1 MSRPRGEEAEAGR
14 CWRSAAGGDPAAGA
28 AAEHLRS
35 AQGGRGYRSVGRSP
49 HSERRAETD
58 WRRPVRRLGRPAG
71 SPAETRGAALKATA
85 GRVVVVRSAGAAAAG
100 RPAGRPGGGAVGDD
114 GGGEAEGD
122 RRRGRGR
129 GEGAPHLLP
138 ARPAVRPAGVQQR
151 TAVTRGAVPQT
162 AVAGVQE
169 GSGDAFAQF
178 VIPRV
183 PDLEVVCHLHFY
195 NILTLRHIIESDE
208 DARPWLVSQLKALC
222 GWTPARGG
230 EETKK
235 MLSTVVGVLVG
246 SGFELSP
253 RPAAADRKAQLL
265 CCSAL
270 DDLLFWLLDT
280 VERSPMPPCAA
291 AELWLEVFDAS
302 LCGVSAS
309 GETLQRFFTHS
320 LTQTLTY
327 KPQLTVSD
335 AVALQNEWTFA
346 KSNALLTSLFRKLA
360 VVFGVEQLLRHLR
373 QVLETREV
381 NWKHV
386 LCFLSTLLVCNPGAQ
401 LRLRELL
408 SGLLSS
414 AFEGYDLESMITAFL
429 LARQGALE
437 GPAVFP
443 SYGSWFKM
451 SFGGGGGPHAASKKS
466 LVFLLKFLSDLV
478 PFEPPQYLKVHI
490 LQSPYVPVKHRSL
503 LMEYVSLAKTR
514 LADLKEPVEDMGLYE
529 DVSGE
534 GAASLQGQAVQDVEK
549 AVSLF
554 ESTGRISATVMEA
567 SIFRRPYFLTRFLPA
582 LLRPRTLPVQADART
597 SFIEALRKADKV
609 PAAQYSQ
616 YVESCQ
622 KRRHEDAGAA
632 CSDTDD
638 EPVEA
643 LSVQLQEL
651 TQLLD
656 EASEGE
662 LSARLS
668 RIAHALSA
676 VFPGGPVEL
685 PGRRATV
692 VDVIL
697 RSFCQCVINASRAK
711 PPNKQSSWAS
721 MFVGTLLGN
730 AELLSALVHRLR
742 DLFRNQASS
751 LGAAHQLGLAALAVH
766 LHAGAPRGPPVR
778 LLGPVR
784 VDEALSSA
792 LACGTRAGML
802 FCVRLCVA
810 ALSYGICR
818 GDAVPPEQ
826 RQDYVLSGFYK
837 KLLYLIPRLSP
848 ETRASPVAA
857 GGPRGQEPPPGPW
870 LGAAAG
876 ATWRE
881 AAGSLWRHPA
891 FRQLQREPQYQLPLS
906 EWLAAE
912 LSVQRG
918 DDALSD
924 PERQE
929 YQQWACWELYLPRP
943 EEQGGC
949 GGDTRIL
956 CSHLLRA
963 VMDQQLSSRSVET
976 QDVRVSVTGTCLPDI
991 LSRLQEL
998 VYEMQV
1004 TDLRHGT
1011 GRPGVCDLLLES
1023 ASRRCASSAPA
1034 GVSAEL
1040 GLQRALDAWNRVVLA
1055 LPAAL
1060 LVKVKPDGGGA
1071 TLEVDALVEHVNRL
1085 QRRACSPVGLLS
1097 CHLTSH
1103 FLRGLLCAGARCGR
1117 PGEEVNN
1124 AWSQISV
1131 CCPLLLV
1138 SAAHWWERLSPV
1150 LSSLW
1155 RRLCD
1160 GELLP
1165 AQLQLLED
1173 CRTWACRLEKG
1184 QLLPAAPAAAAALLL
1199 AASLHRAWRGSVSG
1213 GRGLSELHRQVLV
1226 FLLFLCVKD
1235 HLSSLLDPQEETPRG
1250 AASAA
1255 LCSDLLLALVDC
1267 ADWLLLFHPSERGVY
1282 QPIAAV
1288 MSDQFARLMPWAF
1301 YSLLLRQSAE
1311 LRRRAAR
1318 SPGFLRTAVPCYAG
1332 LLRLFLEGGVA
1343 EPPQVSEPR
1352 LFIFY
1357 FFGAGRRWGEKNAE
1371 FVFSGGAFRD
1381 SEPRQT
1387 VSPGS
1392 DPADAAGRRV
1402 LQWTQGAGVPVLRP
1416 GPRGGS
1422 GSLHAPPAR
1431 EPQPR
1436 DGLPLTDA
1444 KTPDLLTCTLVV
1456 LTRPP
1461 PRNGTKYC
1469 FVKRIPTFYLYVF
1482 FYIMH
1487 TGHMNIRSP
1496 FSANSNVTQ

>member
-1 MSRPRGEEAEAGR
+1 MSVSDSCEAAPEKR
-14 CWRSAAGGDPAAGA
+14 TLSS
-28 AAEHLRS
+28 L
-35 AQGGRGYRSVGRSP
+35 
-49 HSERRAETD
+49 
-58 WRRPVRRLGRPAG
+58 L
-71 SPAETRGAALKATA
+71 A
-85 GRVVVVRSAGAAAAG
+85 GRVAKRPKREDAGGLQQAAIQLLEQQQNICALLREVGDTDPWDVLHTRNGEQKPTGGVPSAASAALLVRELRRRAGRLGVPAAALSVTMVVE
-100 RPAGRPGGGAVGDD
+100 RLKEIV
-114 GGGEAEGD
+114 
-122 RRRGRGR
+122 
-129 GEGAPHLLP
+129 GEGEDEARGLLTSSQ
-138 ARPAVRPAGVQQR
+138 RVQLCGLLESSR
-151 TAVTRGAVPQT
+151 ELLSRGALCPKLLW
-162 AVAGVQE
+162 QE
-169 GSGDAFAQF
+169 YRRDQS
-178 VIPRV
+178 V

-280 VERSPMPPCAA
+280 VERGPMPRCAA

-309 GETLQRFFTHS
+309 GEALQRFFTHS

-692 VDVIL
+692 SSSRFAAARRACSLQRVRRCASLFLSLSLSPSQVVDVIL

-730 AELLSALVHRLR
+730 AQLLSALVHRLR

-778 LLGPVR
+778 LPGPVR

-792 LACGTRAGML
+792 LVCGTRAGML

-826 RQDYVLSGFYK
+826 RQNYVLSGFYK
-837 KLLYLIPRLSP
+837 KQPECGDAGCQSVRHRHLS
-848 ETRASPVAA
+848 AGHPV
-857 GGPRGQEPPPGPW
+857 PP
-870 LGAAAG
+870 
-876 ATWRE
+876 T
-881 AAGSLWRHPA
+881 
-891 FRQLQREPQYQLPLS
+891 
-906 EWLAAE
+906 
-912 LSVQRG
+912 
-918 DDALSD
+918 
-924 PERQE
+924 
-929 YQQWACWELYLPRP
+929 
-943 EEQGGC
+943 
-949 GGDTRIL
+949 
-956 CSHLLRA
+956 
-963 VMDQQLSSRSVET
+963 
-976 QDVRVSVTGTCLPDI
+976 
-991 LSRLQEL
+991 
-998 VYEMQV
+998 
-1004 TDLRHGT
+1004 
-1011 GRPGVCDLLLES
+1011 
-1023 ASRRCASSAPA
+1023 
-1034 GVSAEL
+1034 
-1040 GLQRALDAWNRVVLA
+1040 
-1055 LPAAL
+1055 
-1060 LVKVKPDGGGA
+1060 
-1071 TLEVDALVEHVNRL
+1071 
-1085 QRRACSPVGLLS
+1085 
-1097 CHLTSH
+1097 
-1103 FLRGLLCAGARCGR
+1103 GARLR
-1117 PGEEVNN
+1117 
-1124 AWSQISV
+1124 
-1131 CCPLLLV
+1131 
-1138 SAAHWWERLSPV
+1138 
-1150 LSSLW
+1150 
-1155 RRLCD
+1155 D
-1160 GELLP
+1160 
-1165 AQLQLLED
+1165 
-1173 CRTWACRLEKG
+1173 
-1184 QLLPAAPAAAAALLL
+1184 
-1199 AASLHRAWRGSVSG
+1199 AS
-1213 GRGLSELHRQVLV
+1213 
-1226 FLLFLCVKD
+1226 D
-1235 HLSSLLDPQEETPRG
+1235 
-1250 AASAA
+1250 
-1255 LCSDLLLALVDC
+1255 
-1267 ADWLLLFHPSERGVY
+1267 
-1282 QPIAAV
+1282 
-1288 MSDQFARLMPWAF
+1288 
-1301 YSLLLRQSAE
+1301 
-1311 LRRRAAR
+1311 
-1318 SPGFLRTAVPCYAG
+1318 
-1332 LLRLFLEGGVA
+1332 
-1343 EPPQVSEPR
+1343 
-1352 LFIFY
+1352 
-1357 FFGAGRRWGEKNAE
+1357 
-1371 FVFSGGAFRD
+1371 
-1381 SEPRQT
+1381 
-1387 VSPGS
+1387 
-1392 DPADAAGRRV
+1392 
-1402 LQWTQGAGVPVLRP
+1402 
-1416 GPRGGS
+1416 
-1422 GSLHAPPAR
+1422 
-1431 EPQPR
+1431 
-1436 DGLPLTDA
+1436 
-1444 KTPDLLTCTLVV
+1444 
-1456 LTRPP
+1456 RPP
-1461 PRNGTKYC
+1461 PRN
-1469 FVKRIPTFYLYVF
+1469 RPTRRVRPPAGIGVPAMRL
-1482 FYIMH
+1482 I
-1487 TGHMNIRSP
+1487 SP
-1496 FSANSNVTQ
+1496 GGRQRGARPAAGAGRVEQGGAGSPCSAAG

>member
-1 MSRPRGEEAEAGR
+1 MSVSDSCEAAPEKR
-14 CWRSAAGGDPAAGA
+14 TLSS
-28 AAEHLRS
+28 L
-35 AQGGRGYRSVGRSP
+35 
-49 HSERRAETD
+49 
-58 WRRPVRRLGRPAG
+58 L
-71 SPAETRGAALKATA
+71 A
-85 GRVVVVRSAGAAAAG
+85 GRVAKRPKREDAGGLQQAAIQLLEQQQNICALLREVGDTDPWDVLHTRNGEQKPTGGVPSAASAALLVRELRRRAGRLGVPAAALSVTMVVE
-100 RPAGRPGGGAVGDD
+100 RLKEIV
-114 GGGEAEGD
+114 
-122 RRRGRGR
+122 
-129 GEGAPHLLP
+129 GEGEDEARGLLTSSQ
-138 ARPAVRPAGVQQR
+138 RVQLCGLLESSR
-151 TAVTRGAVPQT
+151 ELLSRGALCPKLLW
-162 AVAGVQE
+162 QE
-169 GSGDAFAQF
+169 YRRDQS
-178 VIPRV
+178 V

-280 VERSPMPPCAA
+280 VERGPMPRCAA

-309 GETLQRFFTHS
+309 GEALQRFFTHS

-730 AELLSALVHRLR
+730 AQLLSALVHRLR

-778 LLGPVR
+778 LPGPVR

-792 LACGTRAGML
+792 LVCGTRAGML

-826 RQDYVLSGFYK
+826 RQNYVLSGFYK
-837 KLLYLIPRLSP
+837 KSGVPAVGLL
-848 ETRASPVAA
+848 
-857 GGPRGQEPPPGPW
+857 G
-870 LGAAAG
+870 
-876 ATWRE
+876 
-881 AAGSLWRHPA
+881 
-891 FRQLQREPQYQLPLS
+891 
-906 EWLAAE
+906 
-912 LSVQRG
+912 
-918 DDALSD
+918 
-924 PERQE
+924 
-929 YQQWACWELYLPRP
+929 
-943 EEQGGC
+943 
-949 GGDTRIL
+949 
-956 CSHLLRA
+956 
-963 VMDQQLSSRSVET
+963 
-976 QDVRVSVTGTCLPDI
+976 
-991 LSRLQEL
+991 
-998 VYEMQV
+998 
-1004 TDLRHGT
+1004 
-1011 GRPGVCDLLLES
+1011 
-1023 ASRRCASSAPA
+1023 
-1034 GVSAEL
+1034 
-1040 GLQRALDAWNRVVLA
+1040 A
-1055 LPAAL
+1055 LPA
-1060 LVKVKPDGGGA
+1060 PSGGA
-1071 TLEVDALVEHVNRL
+1071 
-1085 QRRACSPVGLLS
+1085 
-1097 CHLTSH
+1097 
-1103 FLRGLLCAGARCGR
+1103 GR
-1117 PGEEVNN
+1117 
-1124 AWSQISV
+1124 
-1131 CCPLLLV
+1131 
-1138 SAAHWWERLSPV
+1138 
-1150 LSSLW
+1150 LW
-1155 RRLCD
+1155 RRHED
-1160 GELLP
+1160 PLLSP
-1165 AQLQLLED
+1165 AP
-1173 CRTWACRLEKG
+1173 RRHG
-1184 QLLPAAPAAAAALLL
+1184 PAAEQPECGDAGCQ
-1199 AASLHRAWRGSVSG
+1199 SVRHR
-1213 GRGLSELHRQVLV
+1213 
-1226 FLLFLCVKD
+1226 
-1235 HLSSLLDPQEETPRG
+1235 HLSAG
-1250 AASAA
+1250 
-1255 LCSDLLLALVDC
+1255 
-1267 ADWLLLFHPSERGVY
+1267 HPVPPTG
-1282 QPIAAV
+1282 
-1288 MSDQFARLMPWAF
+1288 ARL
-1301 YSLLLRQSAE
+1301 
-1311 LRRRAAR
+1311 
-1318 SPGFLRTAVPCYAG
+1318 
-1332 LLRLFLEGGVA
+1332 
-1343 EPPQVSEPR
+1343 
-1352 LFIFY
+1352 
-1357 FFGAGRRWGEKNAE
+1357 
-1371 FVFSGGAFRD
+1371 RD
-1381 SEPRQT
+1381 A
-1387 VSPGS
+1387 S
-1392 DPADAAGRRV
+1392 D
-1402 LQWTQGAGVPVLRP
+1402 
-1416 GPRGGS
+1416 
-1422 GSLHAPPAR
+1422 
-1431 EPQPR
+1431 
-1436 DGLPLTDA
+1436 
-1444 KTPDLLTCTLVV
+1444 
-1456 LTRPP
+1456 RPP
-1461 PRNGTKYC
+1461 PRN
-1469 FVKRIPTFYLYVF
+1469 RPTRRVRPPAGIGVPAMRL
-1482 FYIMH
+1482 I
-1487 TGHMNIRSP
+1487 SP
-1496 FSANSNVTQ
+1496 GGRQRGARPAAGAGRVEQGGAGSPCSAAG